1 MRACVDARS
10 VQMVDATFEKVTTSD
25 QPLYGP
31 RKLLL
36 CGFPSGAQPK
46 FETVLEAVGLGDVPK
61 VWVSNTQ
68 GDMVLSALLHLPD
81 KSGESVSS
89 NLPRAIVVAGI
100 SQNELIRLMTVCKK
114 AGMMHALWA
123 TLTPTSETWT
133 IQQLLAEL
141 AAERKAMTKKS

>member
-1 MRACVDARS
+1 
-10 VQMVDATFEKVTTSD
+10 MVDASFEKVTTSD
-25 QPLYGP
+25 KPLYGS

-36 CGFPSGAQPK
+36 CGFSSGAQPK
-46 FETVLEAVGLGDVPK
+46 FETVLDMVGLGEVPK
-61 VWVSNTQ
+61 IWVSENQ
-68 GDMVLSALLHLPD
+68 GDMVVSALLQLPD

-89 NLPRAIVVAGI
+89 ELPRAIVVAGI

-114 AGMMHALWA
+114 AGMMNALWA

-141 AAERKAMTKKS
+141 AAERKAMTKRS

>member
-1 MRACVDARS
+1 
-10 VQMVDATFEKVTTSD
+10 MVDATFEKVTTSD
-25 QPLYGP
+25 KPLFGP

-46 FETVLEAVGLGDVPK
+46 LGTVFEMVGLREVPK
-61 VWVSNTQ
+61 IWVSEDQ
-68 GDMVLSALLHLPD
+68 GDMAISELFQLPD
-81 KSGESVSS
+81 NSGESVSS

-100 SQNELIRLMTVCKK
+100 SQNELISLITVCKK
-114 AGMMHALWA
+114 AGMMNALWA
-123 TLTPTSETWT
+123 TLTPTSENWT

>member
-1 MRACVDARS
+1 
-10 VQMVDATFEKVTTSD
+10 MVDATFEKVTTSD
-25 QPLYGP
+25 KPLFGP

-46 FETVLEAVGLGDVPK
+46 FGTVLEMVGLREVPK
-61 VWVSNTQ
+61 IWVSDDQ
-68 GDMVLSALLHLPD
+68 GDMALSALFQLPD
-81 KSGESVSS
+81 NSGESVSS

-100 SQNELIRLMTVCKK
+100 SQNELIKLMTVCKK
-114 AGMMHALWA
+114 TGMMNALWA
-123 TLTPTSETWT
+123 TLTPTSENWT